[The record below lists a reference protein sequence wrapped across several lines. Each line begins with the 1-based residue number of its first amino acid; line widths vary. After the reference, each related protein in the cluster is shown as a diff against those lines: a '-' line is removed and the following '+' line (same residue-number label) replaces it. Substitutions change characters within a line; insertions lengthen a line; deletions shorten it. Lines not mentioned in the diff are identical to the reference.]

1 MASTNKTTN
10 LQLSQFIGS
19 DKPTYLGDYN
29 SDMQKIDQGYKA
41 NYDNI
46 ATAIAGVESA
56 TSTANS
62 AVASATQATSTA
74 NSASTTATQASTTAN
89 NAQSTANS
97 ALSTAS
103 TASAKADQ
111 VASDLNDFMT
121 QFNLSEITVYQTG
134 GTNNIAYTGSS
145 GGTASGKLTLATNT
159 EGTMFKLY
167 GNINMTSMTRDGS
180 LIFTIQTSLRPT
192 EEYTIENG
200 GYSLSNTSTY
210 KYPRFPSI
218 TVKTNG
224 EVEVFAYSLEGHPN
238 QCVTLLPMLY
248 FNSSFGDTPIPS
260 GE

>member
-10 LQLSQFIGS
+10 YELSQYIGT
-19 DKPTYLGDYN
+19 DKPTYLSDYN
-29 SDMQKIDQGYKA
+29 GDMYKIDAQMKVNA
-41 NYDNI
+41 DNI
-46 ATAIAGVESA
+46 NTAISSA
-56 TSTANS
+56 QTATTTANQANTTAGQANTTAQS
-62 AVASATQATSTA
+62 ANTTAQSA
-74 NSASTTATQASTTAN
+74 NTTAT

-134 GTNNIAYTGSS
+134 GVNNIAYSGSS
-145 GGTASGKLTLATNT
+145 GGNANGKLTLATNT

-167 GNINMTSMTRDGS
+167 GNVNTTNMTRDGS
-180 LIFTIQTSLRPT
+180 VIFKIQTSLRPT

-200 GYSLSNTSTY
+200 GYSLSITSTY

-218 TVKTNG
+218 TVKTTG
-224 EVEVFAYSLEGHPN
+224 EIEIFTYALEGHPN
-238 QCVTLLPMLY
+238 QCVTLLPLLY
-248 FNSSFGDTPIPS
+248 FNSSFVDTPIP
-260 GE
+260 ENN